1 MSFEKGFL
9 GRFGLW
15 LLPCALLLG
24 LGLSLGLK
32 LPGDTASPVL
42 PASAVLQA
50 SAVLPARA
58 SSLVQS
64 ASEGQALFQQ
74 KCKACHTIGGGKLV
88 GPDLQDVAKQR
99 DLAWLKSFIAAPDKL
114 IASGDPTAKQLVD
127 QFIVKMPNLGLTS
140 DQVDALAAYLE
151 NPSAA
156 GPVQADNV
164 PALGDPEKGRLLFM
178 GQTAFANVG
187 TPCMGCHTVTGV
199 GAFGGGNLGPDLTHA
214 VQRLGGQPGMAS
226 ALSGLPFT
234 TMQGIFANRQ
244 LTSNEQS
251 DLLAFFVK
259 AESQPQAPLNKPVN
273 WFILGLGVLG
283 AVALLAFM
291 GIYWPRQRR
300 SVADILRQ
308 NG

>member
-1 MSFEKGFL
+1 MSFKKSL
-9 GRFGLW
+9 LSRFGLW
-15 LLPCALLLG
+15 LWPCAILLG
-24 LGLSLGLK
+24 FVLSLGLK
-32 LPGDTASPVL
+32 LPGEIASP
-42 PASAVLQA
+42 VLQA
-50 SAVLPARA
+50 SAVLPAHA
-58 SSLVQS
+58 SSLAQS
-64 ASEGQALFQQ
+64 ASDGQALFQQ

-156 GPVQADNV
+156 GPAQPENV
-164 PALGDPEKGRLLFM
+164 AALGDPEKGQLLFM
-178 GQTAFANVG
+178 GQTTFANG
-187 TPCMGCHTVTGV
+187 GSPCMGCHTVSGV

-226 ALSGLPFT
+226 ALSGLPFP
-234 TMQGIFANRQ
+234 TMQGIFANRP
-244 LTSNEQS
+244 LTNSEQA

-259 AESQPQAPLNKPVN
+259 SDSQPQVPLQRPVN
-273 WFILGLGVLG
+273 WFMLVLGVLG
-283 AVALLAFM
+283 VLALLAFM
-291 GIYWPRQRR
+291 GLYWPRQRR
-300 SVADILRQ
+300 SVADILKQ

>member
-24 LGLSLGLK
+24 LVLSLGLK
-32 LPGDTASPVL
+32 LPEETASAVL
-42 PASAVLQA
+42 PASAVL
-50 SAVLPARA
+50 LARA
-58 SSLVQS
+58 SSLAQS
-64 ASEGQALFQQ
+64 ASDGQALFQQ
-74 KCKACHTIGGGKLV
+74 KCKGCHTIGGGKLV

-114 IASGDPTAKQLVD
+114 IASGDPIAKQLVD

-156 GPVQADNV
+156 GPAQADNV
-164 PALGDPEKGRLLFM
+164 AALGDPEKGQLLFM
-178 GQTAFANVG
+178 GQTAFANGG

-199 GAFGGGNLGPDLTHA
+199 GAFDGGNLGPDLTHA

-226 ALSGLPFT
+226 ALSGLPFP

-244 LTSNEQS
+244 LTSDEQS

-259 AESQPQAPLNKPVN
+259 ADSQPQVPLNKPIN
-273 WFILGLGVLG
+273 WFMLGLGVLG
-283 AVALLAFM
+283 ALALLAFM

-300 SVADILRQ
+300 SVSDILRN